1 MSTVQPQKKWIIAEP
16 APDIYVERL
25 RKHDIYPTLATL
37 LYRRG
42 YETPDDALAFLQY
55 YDGDDNPFRLKGMIE
70 AVYRLRMAIRRGERI
85 AVYGDFDC
93 DGVTSTALLTEVL
106 ARLGADV
113 CPYIPNRVD
122 EGYGLNSPALK
133 KLADD
138 GVSVVVTVDCGIRS
152 IKEVEDAK
160 SYGLDMIISDHHSVG
175 ATLPDAYAVINPK
188 QPGCAY
194 PEKMLAGVGLA
205 YKLAEALYMEGV
217 RRKQK
222 GLDEWHPADWLD
234 LVAIGTV
241 ADIAPLTGENR
252 ELVRR
257 GLRQLNHPKR
267 PGLMALYQVAKIR
280 PGLVNSVTIGFIIGP
295 RINAAGRLKSAMLA
309 YDLLTAPDA
318 MRAMPLA
325 TELNNLNITRQEKTR
340 AMQLIAESAFPGDPS
355 DEPLLFAANPEFEQG
370 VVGLVASR
378 LTEQYYRPSVVV
390 QMGEEESHG
399 SCRSIPEFNIT
410 EALDQCAD
418 LLERYGGHAAA
429 AGFTIRNENIQA
441 LSEALWD
448 IAAEQL
454 ADRELAPR
462 LDIDAEL
469 PLAEATI
476 ELADSLAVLEPTGE
490 KNPAP
495 VFCTRGARIVN
506 RYAVGAD
513 GKHLKLT
520 LSDDGVNQI
529 EAIAFRLGELAESL
543 PEYVD
548 VAYQLE
554 VDQWNGNRRL
564 QCNVQDIRPA
574 AGSVS

>member
-1 MSTVQPQKKWIIAEP
+1 MPVAMKIRMAILCTKRAICTNRAALTLNPSPGRAFGAGRGTFPLVSFVDQTLRFLLAFRVFRDPILRAFPLANVISSLPYTLLRAVGAQHAAPLPSRPTIKFSFFAVICGLASLAARRCCVVRWAHLRSTGILAFKRQTVSTVQPQKKWIIAEP

-106 ARLGADV
+106 ARLGANV

-175 ATLPDAYAVINPK
+175 AELPDAYAVINPK

-280 PGLVNSVTIGFIIGP
+280 PGLVNSVTIGFII
-295 RINAAGRLKSAMLA
+295 
-309 YDLLTAPDA
+309 
-318 MRAMPLA
+318 
-325 TELNNLNITRQEKTR
+325 
-340 AMQLIAESAFPGDPS
+340 
-355 DEPLLFAANPEFEQG
+355 
-370 VVGLVASR
+370 
-378 LTEQYYRPSVVV
+378 
-390 QMGEEESHG
+390 
-399 SCRSIPEFNIT
+399 
-410 EALDQCAD
+410 
-418 LLERYGGHAAA
+418 
-429 AGFTIRNENIQA
+429 
-441 LSEALWD
+441 
-448 IAAEQL
+448 
-454 ADRELAPR
+454 
-462 LDIDAEL
+462 
-469 PLAEATI
+469 
-476 ELADSLAVLEPTGE
+476 
-490 KNPAP
+490 
-495 VFCTRGARIVN
+495 
-506 RYAVGAD
+506 
-513 GKHLKLT
+513 
-520 LSDDGVNQI
+520 
-529 EAIAFRLGELAESL
+529 
-543 PEYVD
+543 
-548 VAYQLE
+548 
-554 VDQWNGNRRL
+554 
-564 QCNVQDIRPA
+564 
-574 AGSVS
+574 